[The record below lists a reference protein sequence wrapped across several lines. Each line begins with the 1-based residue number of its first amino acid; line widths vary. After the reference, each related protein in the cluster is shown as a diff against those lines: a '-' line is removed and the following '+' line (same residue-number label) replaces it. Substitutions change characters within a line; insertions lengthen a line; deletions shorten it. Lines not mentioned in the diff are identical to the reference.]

1 MLFFRLE
8 ETEQVLHRDA
18 DARDSDPA
26 AEAQK
31 QRLGAGADQLDDVG
45 VESDGGHSK
54 DDKELAQSF
63 KRCED
68 VGIDPGSGDDGSRH
82 GSQNKIE
89 NEHRKDLF

>member
-1 MLFFRLE
+1 MLQQK
-8 ETEQVLHRDA
+8 TDA
-18 DARDSDPA
+18 SDADPA

-45 VESDGGHSK
+45 VESDGGHSE
-54 DDKELAQSF
+54 DDKKLAQSF
-63 KRCED
+63 QRCED
-68 VGIDPGSGDDGSRH
+68 VGSDPGSGDDGSRH

>member
-1 MLFFRLE
+1 MLP
-8 ETEQVLHRDA
+8 QIHYVLQQKTDTGYP
-18 DARDSDPA
+18 DPA

-31 QRLGAGADQLDDVG
+31 QRFDACADQLDDVG
-45 VESDGGHSK
+45 VESDGGHGE

-63 KRCED
+63 QRCED
-68 VGIDPGSGDDGSRH
+68 VGSDPGSGDDGSHH

>member
-1 MLFFRLE
+1 ML
-8 ETEQVLHRDA
+8 QQKA
-18 DARDSDPA
+18 DACDTDPA

-45 VESDGGHSK
+45 VESDGGHSE

-68 VGIDPGSGDDGSRH
+68 SALIPAAETMVVATEARI
-82 GSQNKIE
+82 K
-89 NEHRKDLF
+89 

>member
-1 MLFFRLE
+1 MLQQK
-8 ETEQVLHRDA
+8 TDA
-18 DARDSDPA
+18 GDTDPA

-45 VESDGGHSK
+45 VESDGGHSE

-63 KRCED
+63 QRCED
-68 VGIDPGSGDDGSRH
+68 VGSDPGSGDDGSHH

-89 NEHRKDLF
+89 TEHRKDLF